1 MSLIIS
7 LDEGI
12 DIEKTLDNKL
22 NKIVSTILDQEKMS
36 DCVINLRL
44 LNDNEM
50 RKLNMQFR
58 QKDKTTNV
66 LSFPNDDISVKQ
78 TKNIGDI
85 AISIEY
91 VKAEAKKEGKTFD
104 DHIIHMLAH
113 GVYHILGYDHE
124 NNENA
129 VIMENKEIQT
139 KTKKGKEKQRKNK
152 EKQRKHKE
160 KQRKAKNNKVKPKK
174 KH

>member
-1 MSLIIS
+1 MNLIIS
-7 LDEGI
+7 LDGGI
-12 DIEKTLDNKL
+12 DIEKPLDNKL
-22 NKIVSTILDQEKMS
+22 NKIVSIILDQEKMS

-44 LNDNEM
+44 LNDKEM

-66 LSFPNDDISVKQ
+66 LSFPNDDISVRQ

-85 AISIEY
+85 AISVEY

-104 DHIIHMLAH
+104 DHIVHMLAH

-139 KTKKGKEKQRKNK
+139 LKKINIS
-152 EKQRKHKE
+152 
-160 KQRKAKNNKVKPKK
+160 NPY
-174 KH
+174 

>member
-1 MSLIIS
+1 VSLLIS

-12 DIEKTLDNKL
+12 DINEALNNKL
-22 NKIVSTILDQEKMS
+22 KKIVSIILDHENMS
-36 DCVINLRL
+36 ECVINLRL
-44 LNDNEM
+44 LNDKEM
-50 RKLNMQFR
+50 KKLNMQFR

-85 AISIEY
+85 AISVEY

-139 KTKKGKEKQRKNK
+139 LKKINIS
-152 EKQRKHKE
+152 
-160 KQRKAKNNKVKPKK
+160 NPY
-174 KH
+174 

>member
-12 DIEKTLDNKL
+12 DIEKPLNNKL

-44 LNDNEM
+44 LNNKEM
-50 RKLNMQFR
+50 KKLNMQFR

-85 AISIEY
+85 AISVEY

-129 VIMENKEIQT
+129 MIMENKEIQT
-139 KTKKGKEKQRKNK
+139 LKKINIS
-152 EKQRKHKE
+152 
-160 KQRKAKNNKVKPKK
+160 NPY
-174 KH
+174 

>member
-12 DIEKTLDNKL
+12 DIEKPLTNKL
-22 NKIVSTILDQEKMS
+22 NKIVSTILDEEKMS

-44 LNDNEM
+44 LNDEEM
-50 RKLNMQFR
+50 KKLNMQFR

-85 AISIEY
+85 AISVEY

-129 VIMENKEIQT
+129 MIMENKEIQT
-139 KTKKGKEKQRKNK
+139 LKKINIS
-152 EKQRKHKE
+152 
-160 KQRKAKNNKVKPKK
+160 NPY
-174 KH
+174 

>member
-12 DIEKTLDNKL
+12 DIEKPLNNKL
-22 NKIVSTILDQEKMS
+22 TKIVSTILEQEKMS

-44 LNDNEM
+44 LNDKEM
-50 RKLNMQFR
+50 KKLNKQFR

-85 AISIEY
+85 AISVEY

-129 VIMENKEIQT
+129 VIMENKEIHT
-139 KTKKGKEKQRKNK
+139 LKKINIS
-152 EKQRKHKE
+152 
-160 KQRKAKNNKVKPKK
+160 NPY
-174 KH
+174 

>member
-1 MSLIIS
+1 VNLIIS

-12 DIEKTLDNKL
+12 DIEKPLDNKL
-22 NKIVSTILDQEKMS
+22 NKIVSIILDQEKMF

-44 LNDNEM
+44 LNDKEM

-85 AISIEY
+85 AISVEY

-104 DHIIHMLAH
+104 DHIVHMLAH

-129 VIMENKEIQT
+129 MIMENKEIQT
-139 KTKKGKEKQRKNK
+139 LKKINIS
-152 EKQRKHKE
+152 
-160 KQRKAKNNKVKPKK
+160 NPY
-174 KH
+174 

>member
-12 DIEKTLDNKL
+12 DIEKPLNNKL
-22 NKIVSTILDQEKMS
+22 NMVVSTILDQEKMS

-44 LNDNEM
+44 LNDKEM
-50 RKLNMQFR
+50 KKLNMQFR

-66 LSFPNDDISVKQ
+66 LSFPNEDISVKQ

-85 AISIEY
+85 AISVEY

-124 NNENA
+124 NNKNA

-139 KTKKGKEKQRKNK
+139 LKKINIS
-152 EKQRKHKE
+152 
-160 KQRKAKNNKVKPKK
+160 NPY
-174 KH
+174 

>member
-12 DIEKTLDNKL
+12 DIEKPLNNKL
-22 NKIVSTILDQEKMS
+22 NKVVSTILGQEKMS

-44 LNDNEM
+44 LNDKEM
-50 RKLNMQFR
+50 KKLNMQIR
-58 QKDKTTNV
+58 KKDKTTNV

-113 GVYHILGYDHE
+113 GVYHIL
-124 NNENA
+124 
-129 VIMENKEIQT
+129 
-139 KTKKGKEKQRKNK
+139 
-152 EKQRKHKE
+152 
-160 KQRKAKNNKVKPKK
+160 
-174 KH
+174 

>member
-12 DIEKTLDNKL
+12 DIEKPLNNKL

-44 LNDNEM
+44 LNDKQM
-50 RKLNMQFR
+50 KKLNMQFR

-85 AISIEY
+85 AISVEY

-139 KTKKGKEKQRKNK
+139 LKKINIS
-152 EKQRKHKE
+152 
-160 KQRKAKNNKVKPKK
+160 NPY
-174 KH
+174 

>member
-12 DIEKTLDNKL
+12 DIEKPLNNKL
-22 NKIVSTILDQEKMS
+22 TKIVSTILEQEKMS

-44 LNDNEM
+44 LNDKEM
-50 RKLNMQFR
+50 KKLNKQFR

-85 AISIEY
+85 AISVEY

-129 VIMENKEIQT
+129 MIMENKEIQT
-139 KTKKGKEKQRKNK
+139 LKKINIS
-152 EKQRKHKE
+152 
-160 KQRKAKNNKVKPKK
+160 NPY
-174 KH
+174 

>member
-1 MSLIIS
+1 VNLIIS

-12 DIEKTLDNKL
+12 DIEKPLDNKL
-22 NKIVSTILDQEKMS
+22 NKIVSTILGQEKMS

-44 LNDNEM
+44 LNDKEM

-85 AISIEY
+85 AISVEY

-104 DHIIHMLAH
+104 DHIVHMLAH

-129 VIMENKEIQT
+129 MIMENKEIQT
-139 KTKKGKEKQRKNK
+139 LKKINIS
-152 EKQRKHKE
+152 
-160 KQRKAKNNKVKPKK
+160 NPY
-174 KH
+174 

>member
-1 MSLIIS
+1 
-7 LDEGI
+7 
-12 DIEKTLDNKL
+12 
-22 NKIVSTILDQEKMS
+22 VSTILDQEKMS

-44 LNDNEM
+44 LNDKEM
-50 RKLNMQFR
+50 KKLNMQFR

-85 AISIEY
+85 AISVEY

-139 KTKKGKEKQRKNK
+139 LKKINIS
-152 EKQRKHKE
+152 
-160 KQRKAKNNKVKPKK
+160 NPY
-174 KH
+174 

>member
-12 DIEKTLDNKL
+12 DIEKPLNNKL
-22 NKIVSTILDQEKMS
+22 NKVVSTILDQEKMS

-44 LNDNEM
+44 LNDKEM
-50 RKLNMQFR
+50 KKLNMQFR

-85 AISIEY
+85 AISVEY

-129 VIMENKEIQT
+129 VIMESKEIQT
-139 KTKKGKEKQRKNK
+139 LKKINIS
-152 EKQRKHKE
+152 
-160 KQRKAKNNKVKPKK
+160 NPY
-174 KH
+174 

>member
-1 MSLIIS
+1 MNLLIS

-12 DIEKTLDNKL
+12 DIEKPLNNKL
-22 NKIVSTILDQEKMS
+22 NKIVSTILEQEKMS

-44 LNDNEM
+44 LNDKEM
-50 RKLNMQFR
+50 KKLNMQFR

-85 AISIEY
+85 AISVEY

-129 VIMENKEIQT
+129 MIMENKEIQT
-139 KTKKGKEKQRKNK
+139 LKKINIS
-152 EKQRKHKE
+152 
-160 KQRKAKNNKVKPKK
+160 NPY
-174 KH
+174 

>member
-12 DIEKTLDNKL
+12 DIEKPLDNKL

-44 LNDNEM
+44 MNDKEM

-66 LSFPNDDISVKQ
+66 LSFPNDDISVTQ

-85 AISIEY
+85 AISVEY
-91 VKAEAKKEGKTFD
+91 VKVEAKKEGKTFD

-129 VIMENKEIQT
+129 MIMENKEIQT
-139 KTKKGKEKQRKNK
+139 LKKINIS
-152 EKQRKHKE
+152 
-160 KQRKAKNNKVKPKK
+160 NPY
-174 KH
+174 

>member
-12 DIEKTLDNKL
+12 DIEKPLNNKL
-22 NKIVSTILDQEKMS
+22 NKIVSTILEQEKMS

-44 LNDNEM
+44 LNDKEM
-50 RKLNMQFR
+50 KKLNMQFR

-85 AISIEY
+85 AISVEY

-124 NNENA
+124 NDENA

-139 KTKKGKEKQRKNK
+139 LKKINIS
-152 EKQRKHKE
+152 
-160 KQRKAKNNKVKPKK
+160 NPY
-174 KH
+174 

>member
-1 MSLIIS
+1 MNLIIS

-12 DIEKTLDNKL
+12 DIEKPLDNKL
-22 NKIVSTILDQEKMS
+22 NKIVSTILDQEQMS

-44 LNDNEM
+44 LNDKEM

-66 LSFPNDDISVKQ
+66 LSFSNDDISVKQ

-85 AISIEY
+85 AISVEY

-129 VIMENKEIQT
+129 MIMENKEIQT
-139 KTKKGKEKQRKNK
+139 LKKINIS
-152 EKQRKHKE
+152 
-160 KQRKAKNNKVKPKK
+160 NPY
-174 KH
+174 

>member
-12 DIEKTLDNKL
+12 NIEKPLNNKL
-22 NKIVSTILDQEKMS
+22 NKVVSTILDQEKMS

-44 LNDNEM
+44 LNDKEM
-50 RKLNMQFR
+50 KKLNMQFR

-85 AISIEY
+85 AISVEY

-139 KTKKGKEKQRKNK
+139 LKKINIS
-152 EKQRKHKE
+152 
-160 KQRKAKNNKVKPKK
+160 NPY
-174 KH
+174 

>member
-12 DIEKTLDNKL
+12 DIEKPLNNKL
-22 NKIVSTILDQEKMS
+22 NKVVSTILDQEKMS

-44 LNDNEM
+44 LNDKEM

-66 LSFPNDDISVKQ
+66 LSFPNDDISVRQ

-85 AISIEY
+85 AISVEY

-139 KTKKGKEKQRKNK
+139 LKKINIS
-152 EKQRKHKE
+152 
-160 KQRKAKNNKVKPKK
+160 NPY
-174 KH
+174 

>member
-12 DIEKTLDNKL
+12 NIEKPLNNKL

-44 LNDNEM
+44 LNDKEM
-50 RKLNMQFR
+50 KKLNMQFR

-85 AISIEY
+85 AISVEY
-91 VKAEAKKEGKTFD
+91 VKVEAKKKGKTFD

-124 NNENA
+124 NNEHA
-129 VIMENKEIQT
+129 VIMENKEI
-139 KTKKGKEKQRKNK
+139 KTLKKINIS
-152 EKQRKHKE
+152 
-160 KQRKAKNNKVKPKK
+160 NPY
-174 KH
+174 

>member
-12 DIEKTLDNKL
+12 DIEKPLNNKF
-22 NKIVSTILDQEKMS
+22 NKVVSTILDQEKMS

-44 LNDNEM
+44 LNDKEM
-50 RKLNMQFR
+50 KKLNMQFR

-85 AISIEY
+85 AISVEY

-139 KTKKGKEKQRKNK
+139 LKKINIS
-152 EKQRKHKE
+152 
-160 KQRKAKNNKVKPKK
+160 NPY
-174 KH
+174 

>member
-1 MSLIIS
+1 MNLIIS

-12 DIEKTLDNKL
+12 DIEKPLDKKL
-22 NKIVSTILDQEKMS
+22 NKIVSTIIDQEKMS

-44 LNDNEM
+44 LNDKEM

-129 VIMENKEIQT
+129 MIMENKEIQIL
-139 KTKKGKEKQRKNK
+139 KKINIS
-152 EKQRKHKE
+152 
-160 KQRKAKNNKVKPKK
+160 NPY
-174 KH
+174 

>member
-12 DIEKTLDNKL
+12 DIEKPLNNKL
-22 NKIVSTILDQEKMS
+22 NRVVSIILDQEKMS

-44 LNDNEM
+44 LNDKEM
-50 RKLNMQFR
+50 KKLNMQFR

-85 AISIEY
+85 AISVEY

-139 KTKKGKEKQRKNK
+139 LKKINIS
-152 EKQRKHKE
+152 
-160 KQRKAKNNKVKPKK
+160 NPY
-174 KH
+174 

>member
-12 DIEKTLDNKL
+12 DIEKPLDNKL

-44 LNDNEM
+44 LNDKEM

-66 LSFPNDDISVKQ
+66 LSFPNDDISVTQ

-85 AISIEY
+85 AISVEY

-124 NNENA
+124 NNEN
-129 VIMENKEIQT
+129 VMIMEYKEIQT
-139 KTKKGKEKQRKNK
+139 LKKINISN
-152 EKQRKHKE
+152 
-160 KQRKAKNNKVKPKK
+160 AY
-174 KH
+174 

>member
-12 DIEKTLDNKL
+12 DIEKPLNNKL
-22 NKIVSTILDQEKMS
+22 NKVVSSILDQEKMS

-44 LNDNEM
+44 LNDKEM
-50 RKLNMQFR
+50 KKLNMQFR

-85 AISIEY
+85 AISVEY

-129 VIMENKEIQT
+129 VVMENKEIQT
-139 KTKKGKEKQRKNK
+139 LKKINIS
-152 EKQRKHKE
+152 
-160 KQRKAKNNKVKPKK
+160 NPY
-174 KH
+174 

>member
-12 DIEKTLDNKL
+12 DIEKSLNNKL
-22 NKIVSTILDQEKMS
+22 NKVVSTILDQEKMS

-44 LNDNEM
+44 LNDKEM
-50 RKLNMQFR
+50 KKLNMQFR

-85 AISIEY
+85 AISVEY

-139 KTKKGKEKQRKNK
+139 LKKINIS
-152 EKQRKHKE
+152 
-160 KQRKAKNNKVKPKK
+160 NPY
-174 KH
+174 

>member
-12 DIEKTLDNKL
+12 DIEKPLDNKL

-44 LNDNEM
+44 LNDKEM
-50 RKLNMQFR
+50 KKLNMQFR

-66 LSFPNDDISVKQ
+66 LSFPNDDISVTQ

-85 AISIEY
+85 AISVEY

-139 KTKKGKEKQRKNK
+139 LKKINIS
-152 EKQRKHKE
+152 
-160 KQRKAKNNKVKPKK
+160 NPY
-174 KH
+174 

>member
-12 DIEKTLDNKL
+12 DIEKPLNNKL
-22 NKIVSTILDQEKMS
+22 TKIVSTILEQEKMS

-44 LNDNEM
+44 LNDKEM
-50 RKLNMQFR
+50 KKLNMQFR

-85 AISIEY
+85 AISVEY

-129 VIMENKEIQT
+129 VIMEKKEIQT
-139 KTKKGKEKQRKNK
+139 LKKINIS
-152 EKQRKHKE
+152 
-160 KQRKAKNNKVKPKK
+160 NPY
-174 KH
+174 

>member
-12 DIEKTLDNKL
+12 DIEKPLNHKL

-44 LNDNEM
+44 LNDKEM
-50 RKLNMQFR
+50 KKLNMQFR

-85 AISIEY
+85 AISVEY

-139 KTKKGKEKQRKNK
+139 LKKINIS
-152 EKQRKHKE
+152 
-160 KQRKAKNNKVKPKK
+160 NPY
-174 KH
+174 

>member
-1 MSLIIS
+1 VSLLIS

-12 DIEKTLDNKL
+12 DINEALNNKL
-22 NKIVSTILDQEKMS
+22 KKIVSIILDHENMS
-36 DCVINLRL
+36 ECVINLRL
-44 LNDNEM
+44 LNDKEM
-50 RKLNMQFR
+50 KKLNMQFR

-91 VKAEAKKEGKTFD
+91 VKTEAKQEGKTFD
-104 DHIIHMLAH
+104 DHVIHMLTH

-129 VIMENKEIQT
+129 MIMENKEIQT
-139 KTKKGKEKQRKNK
+139 LKKINIGN
-152 EKQRKHKE
+152 
-160 KQRKAKNNKVKPKK
+160 PY
-174 KH
+174 

>member
-12 DIEKTLDNKL
+12 DIEKPLNNKL
-22 NKIVSTILDQEKMS
+22 NKIVSSILEQEKMS

-44 LNDNEM
+44 LNDKEM
-50 RKLNMQFR
+50 KKLNMQFR

-85 AISIEY
+85 AISVEY

-129 VIMENKEIQT
+129 VVMENKEIQT
-139 KTKKGKEKQRKNK
+139 LKKINIS
-152 EKQRKHKE
+152 
-160 KQRKAKNNKVKPKK
+160 NPY
-174 KH
+174 

>member
-1 MSLIIS
+1 VSLIIS

-12 DIEKTLDNKL
+12 DIEKPLNNKL
-22 NKIVSTILDQEKMS
+22 NKVVSTILDQEKMS

-44 LNDNEM
+44 LNDKEM
-50 RKLNMQFR
+50 KKLNMQFR

-85 AISIEY
+85 AISVEY

-129 VIMENKEIQT
+129 MIMENKEIQT
-139 KTKKGKEKQRKNK
+139 IKKINIS
-152 EKQRKHKE
+152 
-160 KQRKAKNNKVKPKK
+160 NPY
-174 KH
+174 

>member
-1 MSLIIS
+1 VSLIIS

-12 DIEKTLDNKL
+12 DIEKPLDNKL
-22 NKIVSTILDQEKMS
+22 NKIVTIILGQEKMS

-44 LNDNEM
+44 LNDKEM

-85 AISIEY
+85 AISVEY

-139 KTKKGKEKQRKNK
+139 LKKINIS
-152 EKQRKHKE
+152 
-160 KQRKAKNNKVKPKK
+160 NPY
-174 KH
+174 

>member
-1 MSLIIS
+1 VSLIIS

-12 DIEKTLDNKL
+12 DIEKPLNNKL
-22 NKIVSTILDQEKMS
+22 NKVVSTILDQEKMS

-44 LNDNEM
+44 LNDKEM
-50 RKLNMQFR
+50 KKLNMQFR

-85 AISIEY
+85 AISVEY

-129 VIMENKEIQT
+129 VIMESKEIQT
-139 KTKKGKEKQRKNK
+139 LKKINIS
-152 EKQRKHKE
+152 
-160 KQRKAKNNKVKPKK
+160 NPY
-174 KH
+174 

>member
-1 MSLIIS
+1 VSLIIS

-12 DIEKTLDNKL
+12 DIEKPLSNKL
-22 NKIVSTILDQEKMS
+22 NKVVSTIFDQEKMS

-44 LNDNEM
+44 LNDKEM
-50 RKLNMQFR
+50 KKLNMQFR

-85 AISIEY
+85 AISVEY

-139 KTKKGKEKQRKNK
+139 LKKINIS
-152 EKQRKHKE
+152 
-160 KQRKAKNNKVKPKK
+160 NPY
-174 KH
+174 

>member
-12 DIEKTLDNKL
+12 DIEKPLNNKL

-44 LNDNEM
+44 LNDKEM
-50 RKLNMQFR
+50 KKLNMQFR

-85 AISIEY
+85 AISLEY

-113 GVYHILGYDHE
+113 GVYHILGYDHD

-139 KTKKGKEKQRKNK
+139 LKKINIS
-152 EKQRKHKE
+152 
-160 KQRKAKNNKVKPKK
+160 NPY
-174 KH
+174 